1 MEGERAIAL
10 LFCREIVLIRK
21 FEKTDLERIVIQR
34 EQEGEFVPEAIPDSA
49 ETFETGGVIVAIVW
63 YVEITP
69 KRFALF
75 SVINAGAGRKM
86 IPFVKAMRRLIEQR
100 SRELSAERLEM
111 TVLNGFK
118 AGERLARL
126 LGFEYE
132 GTMRKVFN
140 GKDYQLFARI
150 FQ

>member
-1 MEGERAIAL
+1 M
-10 LFCREIVLIRK
+10 IRK
-21 FEKTDLERIVIQR
+21 FEKPDLKRIVIQR

-49 ETFETGGVIVAIVW
+49 ETFVAGGVMVAVFW

-86 IPFVKAMRRLIEQR
+86 LPFVKAMRRLIEQR
-100 SRELSAERLEM
+100 SRELSAVRLEM
-111 TVLNGFK
+111 TVLDGFG
-118 AGERLARL
+118 AGRRLAGL

>member
-1 MEGERAIAL
+1 M
-10 LFCREIVLIRK
+10 IRK
-21 FEKTDLERIVIQR
+21 FEKPDLKRIVIQR
-34 EQEGEFVPEAIPDSA
+34 EQEGEFVPEAIPESA
-49 ETFETGGVIVAIVW
+49 ETFIAGGIIVAVIW

-75 SVINAGAGRKM
+75 SVINAKAGRKM
-86 IPFVKAMRRLIEQR
+86 FAFVKALKLIIENRR
-100 SRELSAERLEM
+100 RELAAERIEM
-111 TVLNGFK
+111 TVLDGFK
-118 AGERLARL
+118 SGERLARL
-126 LGFEYE
+126 LGCEYE

>member
-1 MEGERAIAL
+1 M
-10 LFCREIVLIRK
+10 IRK
-21 FEKTDLERIVIQR
+21 FEKPDLERIVIQR
-34 EQEGEFVPEAIPDSA
+34 EQEGEFVPEAIPDGA
-49 ETFETGGVIVAIVW
+49 ETFETGGVMVAVFW

-86 IPFVKAMRRLIEQR
+86 LPFVKAMRRLIEHR

>member
-1 MEGERAIAL
+1 M
-10 LFCREIVLIRK
+10 IRK

-49 ETFETGGVIVAIVW
+49 ETFETDGVIVAIVW

-86 IPFVKAMRRLIEQR
+86 LPFVKAMRRLIEQR

>member
-1 MEGERAIAL
+1 M
-10 LFCREIVLIRK
+10 IRK

-86 IPFVKAMRRLIEQR
+86 FSFVKAMRRLIEQK

-111 TVLNGFK
+111 TVLDGFG
-118 AGERLARL
+118 AGRRLAGL

>member
-1 MEGERAIAL
+1 M
-10 LFCREIVLIRK
+10 IRK
-21 FEKTDLERIVIQR
+21 FEKPDLKRIAIQR

-49 ETFETGGVIVAIVW
+49 ETFDTGGVMVAVFW

-86 IPFVKAMRRLIEQR
+86 LPFVKAMRRLIEHR

-140 GKDYQLFARI
+140 GNDYQLFARI

>member
-1 MEGERAIAL
+1 MLSFLG
-10 LFCREIVLIRK
+10 REVVLIRK
-21 FEKTDLERIVIQR
+21 FEKRDLEQITVQE
-34 EQEGEFVPEAIPDSA
+34 EQEAEAAKFAIPSTA
-49 ETFETGGVIVAIVW
+49 ETFETGGVAVAVFW
-63 YVEITP
+63 YQEITP
-69 KRFALF
+69 GRFALF
-75 SVINAGAGRKM
+75 SVINATAGRKM
-86 IPFVKAMRRLIEQR
+86 FSFVKAMRRLIEQR

-111 TVLNGFK
+111 TVLDGFG
-118 AGERLARL
+118 AGRRLAGL

>member
-1 MEGERAIAL
+1 MIK
-10 LFCREIVLIRK
+10 K
-21 FEKTDLERIVIQR
+21 FEKTDLERIVIQS
-34 EQEGEFVPEAIPDSA
+34 EQEGEFVPEAIPDGA
-49 ETFETGGVIVAIVW
+49 ETFVAGGVMVAVFW

-86 IPFVKAMRRLIEQR
+86 LPFVKAMRRLIEHR

-111 TVLNGFK
+111 TVLNGFT

>member
-1 MEGERAIAL
+1 M
-10 LFCREIVLIRK
+10 IRK
-21 FEKTDLERIVIQR
+21 FEKPDLKRIVIQR
-34 EQEGEFVPEAIPDSA
+34 EQEGEFVPEAIPESA
-49 ETFETGGVIVAIVW
+49 ETFIAGGIIVAVIW

-75 SVINAGAGRKM
+75 SVINAKAGRKM
-86 IPFVKAMRRLIEQR
+86 FAFVKALKLIIENRR
-100 SRELSAERLEM
+100 RELAAERIEM
-111 TVLNGFK
+111 TVLDGFK
-118 AGERLARL
+118 SGERLARL

>member
-1 MEGERAIAL
+1 M
-10 LFCREIVLIRK
+10 IRK
-21 FEKTDLERIVIQR
+21 FEKPDLKRIAIQR
-34 EQEGEFVPEAIPDSA
+34 EQEGEFVPEAIPDGA
-49 ETFETGGVIVAIVW
+49 ETFETGGVMVAVFW

-86 IPFVKAMRRLIEQR
+86 LPFVKAMRRLIEHR

-111 TVLNGFK
+111 TVLNGFT